1 MAEDRLLW
9 SGWREREERVRGER
23 GCWVV
28 SGRTLR
34 SHCKMRGVEGTLT
47 PNQDRE
53 DKTHPHTP
61 ANWSIEVPSPMS
73 PKMNF

>member
-1 MAEDRLLW
+1 MMAEHWLLW
-9 SGWREREERVRGER
+9 SGWREREERVRGEW

-34 SHCKMRGVEGTLT
+34 SHCKMT